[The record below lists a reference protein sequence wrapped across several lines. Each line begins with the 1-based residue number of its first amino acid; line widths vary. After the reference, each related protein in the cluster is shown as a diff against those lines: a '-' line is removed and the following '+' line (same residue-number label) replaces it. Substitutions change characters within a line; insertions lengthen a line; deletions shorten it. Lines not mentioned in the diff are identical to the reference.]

1 MPRSLTGNVYGDI
14 KAIAYIGNKKY
25 KCQCVKCG
33 NITEK
38 FSANLKGTLSCSN
51 CNKGYKIDL
60 TGKIYGFL
68 KVIGYNKETKKWIC
82 ECKCGK
88 LTEVKS
94 NNLKSGNTTSC
105 GICSSVACAQQD
117 VVAGTRVSQLN
128 SKIYSNNKSGVKGV
142 GYKQRKS
149 KWYATI
155 RFQGVSYWLGY
166 YAKKEDAIKAR
177 KQAEEKLHGDFL
189 EWYKMYKRN
198 NTKTKS

>member
-1 MPRSLTGNVYGDI
+1 M
-14 KAIAYIGNKKY
+14 
-25 KCQCVKCG
+25 
-33 NITEK
+33 
-38 FSANLKGTLSCSN
+38 
-51 CNKGYKIDL
+51 
-60 TGKIYGFL
+60 
-68 KVIGYNKETKKWIC
+68 
-82 ECKCGK
+82 
-88 LTEVKS
+88 
-94 NNLKSGNTTSC
+94 
-105 GICSSVACAQQD
+105 
-117 VVAGTRVSQLN
+117 
-128 SKIYSNNKSGVKGV
+128 KGV